1 VIGSTN
7 GIAAVQAAAERY
19 AHEHRCPSIA
29 WGLVVDGQLAH
40 TGSVGTVGDA
50 APTADTVY
58 RIASMTKSFTCAAI
72 LTLRDEGVLSLDDPI
87 TMHAPE
93 LSVVVPPSDGPL
105 RIRHLMSM
113 ASGIAT
119 DDAWADRHLDITDD
133 ELDTELASGV
143 LFAVTPGTAWEYSN
157 LGFGLLGRVVK
168 RATGRR
174 VQDLVSERL
183 LGPLGLTS
191 TTWTQPDHD
200 RWARPHVSW
209 ELEAA
214 EPDPVAPLGDG
225 EIAPMGGLWTTVA
238 DLARWI
244 AFLDSDGD
252 GDGDGPGPLSLASRR
267 EMQEFQRYAGVR
279 DIAGHTAP
287 TGYGFGLVV
296 RDDADLG
303 RVVAHSGGLP
313 GYGSNMRW
321 IAGRGI
327 GIVALAN
334 VTYAPMS
341 TFAYEALRILWEHG
355 DVPSEPRPDAPLV
368 DELAHRL
375 VGLLSH
381 WSDDEADALFTD
393 NVALDLPYA
402 RRRAAGE
409 RLVSSCGGALE
420 VVRIIASSATSGIV
434 EVAHPSGTPARI
446 QLEVAPI
453 RPARI
458 QLYQLPA

>member
-1 VIGSTN
+1 MNVSAN

-87 TMHAPE
+87 TLHAPE
-93 LSVVVPPSDGPL
+93 LSVVVPPSDGPI

-133 ELDTELASGV
+133 ELDAELASGV
-143 LFAVTPGTAWEYSN
+143 LFAVAPGTAWEYSN

-183 LGPLGLTS
+183 LVPLGLTA
-191 TTWTQPDHD
+191 TTWVQPHHD

-209 ELEAA
+209 ELEPA
-214 EPDPVAPLGDG
+214 EPDRVAPLGDG
-225 EIAPMGGLWTTVA
+225 EIAPMGGLWTTVS

-244 AFLDSDGD
+244 AFLDGD
-252 GDGDGPGPLSLASRR
+252 RPGPLSLASRR

-279 DIAGHTAP
+279 DIAGHIAP

-355 DVPSEPRPDAPLV
+355 DVPAEPGHDAPLV

-375 VGLLSH
+375 VGLLAH

-393 NVALDLPYA
+393 NVALDLPFA

-409 RLVSSCGGALE
+409 RLMATCGGTFE
-420 VVRIIASSATSGIV
+420 IVRVIASSATSGVV
-434 EVAHPSGTPARI
+434 EVAHSSGTPVRI
-446 QLEVAPI
+446 QLELSPI

-458 QLYQLPA
+458 QLYQWPS

>member
-1 VIGSTN
+1 MTLSDA

-19 AHEHRCPSIA
+19 AHDHRCPSIA
-29 WGLVVDGQLAH
+29 WGLVVGGELAH
-40 TGSVGTVGDA
+40 TGAVGTVGDA
-50 APTADTVY
+50 TPAADTVY

-87 TMHAPE
+87 TLHAPE
-93 LSVVVPPSDGPL
+93 LSVVAPPSDGPI

-113 ASGIAT
+113 GSGIAT
-119 DDAWADRHLDITDD
+119 DDPWADRHLDITDD
-133 ELDTELASGV
+133 ELDAEIANGV
-143 LFAVTPGTAWEYSN
+143 LFAVAPGTAWEYSN

-174 VQDLVSERL
+174 VQDLVTERL

-191 TTWTQPDHD
+191 TTWVQPQHD
-200 RWARPHVSW
+200 GWARPHVAW
-209 ELEAA
+209 ES
-214 EPDPVAPLGDG
+214 DPARLDEVAPLGDG
-225 EIAPMGGLWTTVA
+225 EIAPMGGLWTSVA
-238 DLARWI
+238 DLARWV
-244 AFLDSDGD
+244 AFLDGD
-252 GDGDGPGPLSLASRR
+252 RPGPLSLASRR
-267 EMQEFQRYAGVR
+267 EMQEIQRYAGVR
-279 DIAGHTAP
+279 DIAGHRAP

-334 VTYAPMS
+334 VTYAPMAG
-341 TFAYEALRILWEHG
+341 FAYEALRILWEHG
-355 DVPSEPRPDAPLV
+355 DVPAAPAPAAPLV

-375 VGLLSH
+375 VGLLAH

-393 NVALDLPYA
+393 NVALDLPYE

-409 RLVSSCGGALE
+409 RLVEQCGGSLA
-420 VVRIIASSATSGIV
+420 VVRVIASSATEGVV
-434 EVAHPSGTPARI
+434 EVAQPNGDPVRI
-446 QLEVAPI
+446 ELQVAPI
-453 RPARI
+453 PPARI
-458 QLYQLPA
+458 QLYELPG